1 MGKIIVID
9 DTPSVRKTVR
19 RVLEQAGYDILEAEN
34 GLLGIE
40 LIKENSDCAL
50 IIVDLNMP
58 IMGGFEM
65 LETLEKEEIGLE
77 IPKIIFT
84 TESIMDKENAHK
96 IKEHGKDLGVKTWFT
111 KPLTPKRETI
121 LISTIKRLI
130 EKFS

>member
-40 LIKENSDCAL
+40 LIKENFDCAL

-77 IPKIIFT
+77 IPKVIFT
-84 TESIMDKENAHK
+84 TESIMDKENAQK

-111 KPLTPKRETI
+111 KPLTAKREAI
-121 LISTIKRLI
+121 LISTINRLI
-130 EKFS
+130 EKFN